1 MKLDTDPFPIGMVEL
16 MNKKGLVH
24 MDQAEMT
31 RGKNMVVF
39 DELRNRMLEPNNLEI
54 GVWKGNVLWKLTKR
68 VKPTSAMLT
77 EKYQWQLEEDRRYR
91 VTRGIKRDRFLKA
104 RNRPDQREP
113 WHTEES
119 WRRLVQH
126 SMDWEP
132 GIRQNSRFTDQSGL
146 GNSDRRVNRPD
157 VLHDREESSQR
168 PK

>member
-1 MKLDTDPFPIGMVEL
+1 
-16 MNKKGLVH
+16 
-24 MDQAEMT
+24 
-31 RGKNMVVF
+31 MVVGGRPEVP
-39 DELRNRMLEPNNLEI
+39 D
-54 GVWKGNVLWKLTKR
+54 
-68 VKPTSAMLT
+68 
-77 EKYQWQLEEDRRYR
+77 Y
-91 VTRGIKRDRFLKA
+91 RGIKRDRFFEAWNWL
-104 RNRPDQREP
+104 DQWEP